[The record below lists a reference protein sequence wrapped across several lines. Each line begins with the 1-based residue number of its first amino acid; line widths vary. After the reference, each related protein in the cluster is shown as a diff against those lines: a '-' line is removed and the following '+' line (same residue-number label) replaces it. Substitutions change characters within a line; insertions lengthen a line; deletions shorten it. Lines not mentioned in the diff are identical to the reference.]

1 MRAAVI
7 VEADP
12 VGDDAGRV
20 LDALEAMAMN
30 ALLLERA
37 DDPLDHAVLLLTC
50 HGSFIQPRPEPG
62 YCLRQLAQVEQS
74 PDARSFHLAQRG
86 G

>member
-20 LDALEAMAMN
+20 LDAFEAVPVN
-30 ALLLERA
+30 ALLLERS
-37 DDPLDHAVLLLTC
+37 DDALDHAVLL
-50 HGSFIQPRPEPG
+50 R
-62 YCLRQLAQVEQS
+62 AM
-74 PDARSFHLAQRG
+74 RG
-86 G
+86 DELLFQAIAADQGGEVAACEE